1 MAGSCLRAEAGILGA
16 GTLAPVSVDES
27 FSIAYIIGRYPL
39 LTTTFIDREITEARR
54 QGARVHVLSLRPT
67 DERSLSPAQEA
78 LVPSVSYVRPIGFW
92 RLIRAHAR
100 FLRSRPGA
108 LARAYVRLATLPHD
122 SLRSR
127 LKTVLHV
134 GLGVATADML
144 GGKRPD
150 HLHAHFVDRAAV
162 VAWVSSRLLDIPF
175 SVTAHAND
183 IYVSPV
189 LLADKLAAAKFA
201 ATCTEYNRSYLI
213 EEVGPNQADIV
224 TIHHGID
231 LQSFPARRQSSGSSP
246 MVLTV
251 GQLREKKGLRHLIE
265 AAALLADRCLE
276 IVIAGDGP
284 LRAELQDQVDSL
296 GLGQKVR
303 LLGAVSHDRVLELMQ
318 SATVFVLPSVVAADG
333 DRDGIPNVI
342 LEAMGMELP
351 VVATRHSGIPEAVID
366 GVTGVLVDVGDP
378 AGLARAIGW
387 VLDDADGAARM
398 GTNGRALV
406 ATRFDLERNVGQLLA
421 EMRR

>member
-1 MAGSCLRAEAGILGA
+1 MSADEAL
-16 GTLAPVSVDES
+16 
-27 FSIAYIIGRYPL
+27 SIAYIIGRYPL

-54 QGARVHVLSLRPT
+54 QGARVHVLSLRPP
-67 DERSLSPAQEA
+67 DARSLSPAQEA
-78 LVPSVSYVRPIGFW
+78 LVGSVSYVRPIGVW
-92 RLIRAHAR
+92 RLIRAHVR

-127 LKTVLHV
+127 VKTVLHV
-134 GLGVATADML
+134 GLGVAAADTL
-144 GGKRPD
+144 GAKRPD
-150 HLHAHFVDRAAV
+150 HLHAHFIDRAAV
-162 VAWVSSRLLDIPF
+162 AAWVSSRLLDVPF

-201 ATCTEYNRSYLI
+201 ATCTEYNRSYLL
-213 EEVGPNQADIV
+213 EAVGPGRADIV

-231 LQSFPARRQSSGSSP
+231 LQSFPARRRSRSP
-246 MVLTV
+246 LVLAV
-251 GQLREKKGLRHLIE
+251 GQLREKKGLRHLID
-265 AAALLADRCLE
+265 AAALLADRNFDV
-276 IVIAGDGP
+276 VIAGDGP

-296 GLGQKVR
+296 GLGEKVR

-318 SATVFVLPSVVAADG
+318 SATVFVLPAVVAADG

-342 LEAMGMELP
+342 LEAMAMELP

-366 GVTGVLVDVGDP
+366 GATGVLVEVGDP
-378 AGLARAIGW
+378 MALAGAIVR

-398 GTNGRALV
+398 GVEGRALV
-406 ATRFDLERNVGQLLA
+406 ASRFDLERNVGQLL
-421 EMRR
+421 EKMRQ